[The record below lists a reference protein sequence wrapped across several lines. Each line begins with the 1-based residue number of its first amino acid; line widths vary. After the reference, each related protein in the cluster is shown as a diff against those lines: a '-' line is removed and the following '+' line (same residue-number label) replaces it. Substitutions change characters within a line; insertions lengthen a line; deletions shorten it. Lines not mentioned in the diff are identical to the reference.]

1 MVKPNNQ
8 YVGCCDFVCRH
19 FFLEKKEKIWAEFY
33 GPFTIANSKLGKVR
47 VSLFWSCGLWFSG
60 FSFVKIRMMFGTAH
74 LQTTGLVFHAIF
86 KKRVLIDRY
95 RKMP

>member
-1 MVKPNNQ
+1 MNKWDVAILC
-8 YVGCCDFVCRH
+8 VDFSSSKNR
-19 FFLEKKEKIWAEFY
+19 KKIWAEFY
-33 GPFTIANSKLGKVR
+33 GHFPIANSKLGKVR

-95 RKMP
+95 RKRHNF